1 MAQIN
6 LLPWREERREE
17 LKKAFLIVLAMF
29 ALAAIALVFLYGMVV
44 KGQIE
49 SQQERNRY
57 LTTEI
62 DALTKQVSE
71 IEQLEQRREAL
82 LDRMKIIQDL
92 QGNRPI
98 IVRVFDELV
107 RTVPDGLYYTE
118 LKRANNSVRI
128 KGVAE
133 SNARVSSLMRQMD
146 GSEWFGNPNLTGVKS
161 NEEFGEVAND
171 FELSVNILTPGV
183 GVEEGADGAA
193 N

>member
-6 LLPWREERREE
+6 LLPWREERRDE
-17 LKKAFLIVLAMF
+17 LKKAFLVVLAMF
-29 ALAAIALVFLYGMVV
+29 ALAAIALVFVYGMFV

-49 SQQERNRY
+49 NQQERNRY
-57 LTTEI
+57 LTSEI

-118 LKRANNSVRI
+118 LKRANNAVQI

-183 GVEEGADGAA
+183 GVDADADGVA